1 MTRLRIRTPSR
12 LHFGLLGWGPES
24 PRQFGGVG
32 LMIDAPG
39 LEFTAEP
46 SPSWHA
52 EGPLAA
58 RTLDVA
64 RRVADRLARRG
75 LAASPARFE
84 MLHAPPEHAG
94 LGVGTQ
100 LSLAVTRVLTAMAGV
115 ETISIADLAD
125 LSERGLRSGIGL
137 HGFVH
142 GGLIVDGGRRQSGG
156 IPPLLVR
163 QDFPPDWGILVV
175 IPGPFQGLHGPAEIR
190 GIRPASSHAQ
200 VIDRPAL
207 PSGPARA
214 LAGGRRTRPD
224 LIRQGRLRASRST
237 SATISRR
244 PRAVPM
250 PDPPS
255 SPSSVTWR
263 TRGSAASGKVPGG
276 PQFTPSPMNP
286 IERRVAL
293 LSGSVGSSASMPMRP
308 SGHRHALKEP
318 PSPASRSSARREN
331 VRPHL
336 HRIVEWMV

>member
-1 MTRLRIRTPSR
+1 MTRLRIQTPSR

-24 PRQFGGVG
+24 PRQFGGAG

-39 LEFTAEP
+39 LEFTATP

-58 RTLDVA
+58 RTLHVA

-100 LSLAVTRVLTAMAGV
+100 LSLAVTRVLSAMAGV
-115 ETISIADLAD
+115 EPISIADLAD

-142 GGLIVDGGRRQSGG
+142 GGLIVDGGRRTSRG

-175 IPGPFQGLHGPAEIR
+175 IPGPFLGLHGPAEIQAFAQLSPLPR
-190 GIRPASSHAQ
+190 SLTDRLCHLVLLGLLPAVLEHDLISFGRAVSELQEHVGNHFSPAQGGPFARPAVESIVRYLEGEGLSGIGQSSW
-200 VIDRPAL
+200 
-207 PSGPARA
+207 GPAIYA
-214 LAGGRRTRPD
+214 FTD
-224 LIRQGRLRASRST
+224 
-237 SATISRR
+237 
-244 PRAVPM
+244 
-250 PDPPS
+250 DP
-255 SPSSVTWR
+255 V
-263 TRGSAASGKVPGG
+263 
-276 PQFTPSPMNP
+276 
-286 IERRVAL
+286 ERRVAFL
-293 LSGSVGSSASMPMRP
+293 QRLRRQFGLSAE
-308 SGHRHALKEP
+308 A
-318 PSPASRSSARREN
+318 AFWTSARPQGATLTREP
-331 VRPHL
+331 VIHSL
-336 HRIVEWMV
+336 